1 MEEKLAQL
9 KQHLARI
16 EDIEGAWR
24 LMVWDMQTYMPSG
37 ATQTRADQIATVK
50 GLAHEMRTNEDFGRL
65 LEELNSHLD
74 EFDFDSDDASMIRV
88 NWRKYQWFVKIPTHL
103 WAAFSQAST
112 LAHEAW
118 KEARERDTFQIF
130 RPHLEMLLEFQLE
143 LAELLRDGAENPYDP
158 LIQYYEPGMISKEID
173 LLFTTIKPQLIE
185 LTRSISEVEQV
196 DESPILGAFS
206 GDDLLEM
213 SRLMAEKLGYDFVR
227 GRLDLTVH
235 PFTMGNSFRDV
246 RITTRFQDDYPIFTI
261 LASIHEAGHAIHRQQ
276 CSPTQYRTLLSQ
288 YTMGIGES
296 QSRTY
301 EMIIGRSRDFWAHFY
316 PQMQKIFPWLEN
328 VEMEGFYRAINK
340 VEPGL
345 IRVMADPVT
354 YGLHIMLRFELE
366 NEMING
372 KVEVGD
378 LPEIWN
384 TKMKEYLGV
393 VPPNDTQ
400 GVLQDV
406 HWTDMMGYFPSYLL
420 GSIFAVQLWYK
431 LLEDIPETHED
442 MAAGEYRKITEWLG
456 KRVHTHGGKYTLPE
470 MAERAVGEDLSSKPY
485 IDYLKMKYG
494 EIYGLG

>member
-9 KQHLARI
+9 KRHLARI

-50 GLAHEMRTNEDFGRL
+50 GLAHEMRTDEKFGYL
-65 LEELNSHLD
+65 LEELNSHVD
-74 EFDFDSDDASMIRV
+74 ELDFDSDDASMIRV
-88 NWRKYQWFVKIPTHL
+88 NWRKYKWFVKIPTDL
-103 WAAFSQAST
+103 WVAFSEACT

-118 KEARERDTFQIF
+118 KEAREGDTFQIF
-130 RPHLEMLLEFQLE
+130 APHLEKLLEFQLE
-143 LAELLRDGAENPYDP
+143 LAEHLKDGAENPYDT
-158 LIQYYEPGMISKEID
+158 LIQYYEPGMTSSEID
-173 LLFTTIKPQLIE
+173 ALFTAVKPQLIE
-185 LTRSISEVEQV
+185 LARAISEVGQV

-206 GDDLLEM
+206 EDDLLEM
-213 SRLMAEKLGYDFVR
+213 SRLMAEKLGYDFER

-246 RITTRFQDDYPIFTI
+246 RITTRFQDDYPMFTI
-261 LASIHEAGHAIHRQQ
+261 LASIHEAGHTIHRQQ
-276 CSPTQYRTLLSQ
+276 CSPSLYRTLISQ
-288 YTMGIGES
+288 YTMGVGES

-301 EMIIGRSRDFWAHFY
+301 EMIIGRSREFWAHFY
-316 PQMQKIFPWLEN
+316 PQMQKTFPRLEK
-328 VEMEGFYRAINK
+328 VEVENFYRAINK
-340 VEPGL
+340 VESGL
-345 IRVMADPVT
+345 IRVMADPVS

-378 LPEIWN
+378 LPELWN
-384 TKMKEYLGV
+384 TRMKEYLGV

-406 HWTDMMGYFPSYLL
+406 HWTDLMGYFPSYLL

-431 LLEDIPETHED
+431 LLEDISETPAD
-442 MAAGEYRKITEWLG
+442 MAAGEYGKITEWLG
-456 KRVHTHGGKYTLPE
+456 ERVHTHGGKFTLPE
-470 MAERAVGEDLSSKPY
+470 MAERAVAEGLSSEPY
-485 IDYLKMKYG
+485 IDYLEKKYG
-494 EIYGLG
+494 EIYGL